1 MRTGLSTG
9 SPQRFVLSKQLDLEI
24 CLEIV
29 HSSAGEDFYEALR
42 EELEKL
48 LKQTI

>member
-9 SPQRFVLSKQLDLEI
+9 CPQRFVLSKPMDLEV
-24 CLEIV
+24 CLEIA

-48 LKQTI
+48 LQQTI